1 MELPEANYLN
11 SLSDLIV
18 TLNKIDGKVS
28 KLYEVISGDKELNT
42 EGLIIKIHKLE
53 NKVTELEKYR
63 SKLLGVFIAAGVCAS
78 IGWEI
83 LKSFFINK

>member
-11 SLSDLIV
+11 SLSDLIL

-28 KLYEVISGDKELNT
+28 KLYEVISGDKDLGT
-42 EGLIIKIHKLE
+42 DGLIIKIHKLE
-53 NKVTELEKYR
+53 NKVIELEKYR
-63 SKLLGVFIAAGVCAS
+63 SKLLGVFIAAGICAS

-83 LKSFFINK
+83 IKSFFINK